1 MNKNLFINIIT
12 ALQEQYDDDLA
23 KAFLMGKVL
32 DYEANPYDNSKLSDA
47 IFKLLRLYF
56 KDKTDD
62 IEIFCWEQNFGRMNN
77 VSIEK
82 LWDFLQEP
90 TRMKNN
96 WDDEEN
102 DATYSKKDLEFETT
116 QTVNY
121 LSKRNVPVIEKECD
135 SEMLTWFKNRDKKS
149 TEVSD
154 LHKVITH
161 TYEQIEKKRND
172 DLNDIEVKDFVI
184 ISPLKKR

>member
-32 DYEANPYDNSKLSDA
+32 DYEANPYDNSKLSNA

-56 KDKTDD
+56 KDKTSD

-96 WDDEEN
+96 WDDWEN
-102 DATYSKKDLEFETT
+102 DATYSKKDLTFESSVLEQGKTLEAMNFWNN
-116 QTVNY
+116 VN
-121 LSKRNVPVIEKECD
+121 N
-135 SEMLTWFKNRDKKS
+135 
-149 TEVSD
+149 
-154 LHKVITH
+154 
-161 TYEQIEKKRND
+161 
-172 DLNDIEVKDFVI
+172 IEVKDFVI

>member
-23 KAFLMGKVL
+23 KAYLLGQVL
-32 DYEANPYDNSKLSDA
+32 DFDANPYDNSKLSDA
-47 IFKLLRLYF
+47 IFTLLRLYF
-56 KDKTDD
+56 KEKTDD
-62 IEIFCWEQNFGRMNN
+62 IEIFCWEHNFGRMNN

-102 DATYSKKDLEFETT
+102 DATYSKKELEFESSVLE
-116 QTVNY
+116 QG
-121 LSKRNVPVIEKECD
+121 R
-135 SEMLTWFKNRDKKS
+135 MLESMKFWD
-149 TEVSD
+149 EV
-154 LHKVITH
+154 K
-161 TYEQIEKKRND
+161 
-172 DLNDIEVKDFVI
+172 DIEVKDIII

>member
-23 KAFLMGKVL
+23 KAYLMGKVL
-32 DYEANPYDNSKLSDA
+32 DYEANPYDNSKLSNA

-56 KDKTDD
+56 KDKTSD
-62 IEIFCWEQNFGRMNN
+62 IEIFCWEQNFGRMND

-96 WDDEEN
+96 WDDNEN
-102 DATYSKKDLEFETT
+102 DAKYSASSTSMDGEKNVMWYKYDDVVAYRLWEKAMLEGKD
-116 QTVNY
+116 
-121 LSKRNVPVIEKECD
+121 SD
-135 SEMLTWFKNRDKKS
+135 EMAKYYPKYTK
-149 TEVSD
+149 VSD
-154 LHKVITH
+154 DIK
-161 TYEQIEKKRND
+161 N
-172 DLNDIEVKDFVI
+172 IEVKDFVI

>member
-23 KAFLMGKVL
+23 KAYLMGKVL
-32 DYEANPYDNSKLSDA
+32 DIEANPYDNSKLSNA

-56 KDKTDD
+56 KDKTSD

-90 TRMKNN
+90 TSLRIN
-96 WDDEEN
+96 WDDEAN
-102 DATYSKKDLEFETT
+102 DAKYSKKIPTEYIVGFDPIDTNTTSYKGVYSAFEPSIKDYI
-116 QTVNY
+116 QSH
-121 LSKRNVPVIEKECD
+121 LSPLKDEKV
-135 SEMLTWFKNRDKKS
+135 SEAIK
-149 TEVSD
+149 
-154 LHKVITH
+154 
-161 TYEQIEKKRND
+161 
-172 DLNDIEVKDFVI
+172 DIEVKDIII

>member
-23 KAFLMGKVL
+23 KAYLLGQVL
-32 DYEANPYDNSKLSDA
+32 DFEANPYDNSKLSDA
-47 IFKLLRLYF
+47 IFTLLRLYF
-56 KDKTDD
+56 KEKTDD
-62 IEIFCWEQNFGRMNN
+62 IEIFCWEHNFGRMNN

-102 DATYSKKDLEFETT
+102 DATYSKKELEFESSVLE
-116 QTVNY
+116 QG
-121 LSKRNVPVIEKECD
+121 R
-135 SEMLTWFKNRDKKS
+135 MLESMKFWD
-149 TEVSD
+149 EV
-154 LHKVITH
+154 K
-161 TYEQIEKKRND
+161 
-172 DLNDIEVKDFVI
+172 DIEVKDIII